1 MKFPTHIPFVE
12 TLGLELL
19 AMEDGHATLRL
30 DLRAEHHNSFDVAH
44 GGVVMSLLDASLA
57 HAARSLNAP
66 NAEGQLPG
74 VVTVEM
80 KTSFMQ
86 AGTGVLQAEARV
98 LHRTATLAFCEGSV
112 FNEQDQICAHATGTF
127 MYVRGL
133 PTPQG
138 QIKAL
143 RGSGPD
149 VT

>member
-1 MKFPTHIPFVE
+1 VKFPTHIPFVE

-19 AMEDGHATLRL
+19 AMEDGHATIRL
-30 DLRAEHHNSFDVAH
+30 DLQAAHHNSFDVAH
-44 GGVVMSLLDASLA
+44 GGVVMSLLDATLA

-66 NAEGQLPG
+66 TPEGVLPG
-74 VVTVEM
+74 VVTIEM

-112 FNEQDQICAHATGTF
+112 FNEQDQMCAHATGTF

-138 QIKAL
+138 HIKAL
-143 RGSGPD
+143 RSSGTD
-149 VT
+149 